1 MKNWTPKQKAEEETL
16 LVNYLIERITGR
28 ASGRLEDACLFD
40 MPRDKYFIGN
50 LRSSEGTTDGQDTA
64 LQRELLSKIAPVAFG
79 ADFLLAPNVNRFQ
92 LKVTLTW
99 ACYYRVF
106 PTFDEQRKLL
116 QVETEKSQAEDALV
130 ESTTSS
136 SDEAEEEGDN
146 KASNEA
152 EDEAIEAREE
162 RRSRKQK
169 QQKDVLCPK
178 FRKIPC
184 QAEGQVVLSRA
195 GGQWQINNTALVQA
209 CAAEMERAKQV
220 VINDPEAIKVKG
232 DVDKQDKI
240 QDAAL
245 KSAKNFQAELKTF
258 QTSVIPE
265 WAWNVDEINVVSDPQ
280 GNILS
285 IIFANVSPM
294 PNQSSNRE
302 SYLFDVAATFEFD
315 QNIVRPF
322 ELELAPRGFRYDRL
336 LWGRGFNCAVDKEND
351 NRYHTIHTPLHTQY
365 RYDTQTQPEARFDV
379 LAQDPLPVLQEILKA
394 MRAYLIE
401 WDKAEIAYRT
411 RYGSE
416 WTMFQSEFQD
426 DRAQFEDEIAR
437 FAQGLKLIE
446 TDPDVM
452 LAFKLTNE
460 TFQRT
465 GNHPTKPKTSWRLFQ
480 IVFLVTQISGIAA
493 LKTPTP
499 AGVAE
504 REMVDIIYF
513 PTGGGKTEA
522 YLGVLVFHC
531 FFDRLRGKTAGVTAW
546 LRFPLRLLT
555 LQQTQRMADVIGIAE
570 LVRQEQSDSRLS
582 GAVAGFAVG
591 YFVGKTSSPNKLTPP
606 GRDLPDPDWSRANDP
621 NERDKWKRVVTCPAC
636 RTSTVR
642 VDLDEQRVRII
653 HRCINPTCPF
663 PEGSIPIYIVDNE
676 IYRYLPSV
684 IVGTIDKL
692 AGLGNQR
699 KFSLILGSVTGIC
712 SKHGY
717 FNGKCCQS
725 ECKDKKL
732 WKEGRLPNGLT
743 GPTLFIQD
751 ELHLIKEGLGT
762 FDSHYETFTQQLLK
776 EMAQEGPLKIIA
788 SSATIEAFA
797 RQVEH
802 LYGRQQAQ
810 ARVFPGVGPSLEQ
823 SFYAQTRDYAQ
834 RLFLG
839 IIPHN
844 KTIFNTILELLEY
857 FHTEIQILNS
867 LSASITNPYGGQ
879 LQPSSNDWK
888 ELVDLY
894 LTSLTY
900 FMATRH
906 LSSIQTDTES
916 HVNSNLE
923 NDGYNALSLAQLT
936 GSTSTGEVART
947 LEKVER
953 PNQPDSP
960 DAILATSMVSHGV
973 DVDRFN
979 AMIFYGM
986 PRQNAEYIQAS
997 SRVGRTHVGL
1007 VLMCLHPVRERD
1019 QSHYNYFVK
1028 FHQFLGQ
1035 LVEPVAINRWSKFSI
1050 ERTLPGL
1057 FMGVLLQLL
1066 ANNSG
1071 EANPNRYYMIDII
1084 KKKISTGEITPNQ
1097 FVPLLKEAYRVT
1109 QPVSPAEESFND
1121 EIEQRINQFLDQI
1134 IGASP
1139 QSTFVSEALYPQ
1151 PIRSLRDVDEAID
1164 IELDDTGSRWATT
1177 K

>member
-1 MKNWTPKQKAEEETL
+1 MKNWTPQQKAEEQTL
-16 LVNYLIERITGR
+16 LVNYLIERVTGR
-28 ASGRLEDACLFD
+28 ASGRLENECLFD

-79 ADFLLAPNVNRFQ
+79 ADFLLDSNVDQFQ
-92 LKVTLTW
+92 LNITLSW
-99 ACYYRVF
+99 ACYYRIF

-116 QVETEKSQAEDALV
+116 QVETETQTEATLV
-130 ESTTSS
+130 QSTTLS
-136 SDEAEEEGDN
+136 SDEAEEEGDD
-146 KASNEA
+146 KKSNEA

-162 RRSRKQK
+162 RQGRKQK

-184 QAEGQVVLSRA
+184 QAEGQVLFNRV
-195 GGQWQINNTALVQA
+195 GEQWQINNVAFAQA
-209 CAAEMERAKQV
+209 CTTEMERARQV
-220 VINDPEAIKVKG
+220 VVNDPEAIKVSG

-240 QDAAL
+240 SDTAL
-245 KSAKNFQAELKTF
+245 ESAENFQAELKTF
-258 QTSVIPE
+258 QTNVIPE
-265 WAWNVDEINVVSDPQ
+265 WTWNVDEINVVSGPQ

-285 IIFANVSPM
+285 IILTNVSPM

-302 SYLFDVAATFEFD
+302 SYLFDVTAIFEFD

-336 LWGRGFNCAVDKEND
+336 LWGRGFNCALDKEND
-351 NRYHTIHTPLHTQY
+351 NLYRTIHTPLHTQY
-365 RYDTQTQPEARFDV
+365 RYDTQTQPEARFDG
-379 LAQDPLPVLQEILKA
+379 LAQDPLPTLREILKA
-394 MRAYLIE
+394 MQAYLVE
-401 WDKAEIAYRT
+401 WDNTEKIYQT

-416 WTMFQSEFQD
+416 WAKFQPEFQD
-426 DRAQFEDEIAR
+426 DRVQFEAEIDR
-437 FAQGLKLIE
+437 FSQGLKLIE

-460 TFQRT
+460 TFRRT
-465 GNHPTKPKTSWRLFQ
+465 GNHPTKPKISWRLFQ
-480 IVFLVTQISGIAA
+480 IVFVVTQIPGIAT
-493 LKTPTP
+493 LKTSTL
-499 AGVAE
+499 AGLAE

-555 LQQTQRMADVIGIAE
+555 LQQTQRMADVIGMAE
-570 LVRQEQSDSRLS
+570 IVRREQSDHHLS
-582 GAVAGFAVG
+582 GAVTGFSVG
-591 YFVGKTSSPNKLTPP
+591 YFVGASSSPNKLNPLSP
-606 GRDLPDPDWSRANDP
+606 GAEDQVTWSKANDP
-621 NERDKWKRVVTCPAC
+621 NERDKWKRVVTCPVC
-636 RTSTVR
+636 RTPTVR
-642 VDLDEQRVRII
+642 VDLDESAVRLI
-653 HRCINPTCPF
+653 HRCTNPKCAF
-663 PEGSIPIYIVDNE
+663 PDGRIPIYIVDNE

-699 KFSLILGSVTGIC
+699 KFSLILGAVDGFC

-717 FNGKCCQS
+717 FNGKCSQD
-725 ECKDKKL
+725 ECKDEKQ
-732 WKEGRLPNGLT
+732 WKRGRVPKGLT
-743 GPTLFIQD
+743 GPTLFVQD
-751 ELHLIKEGLGT
+751 ELHLLREGLGT
-762 FDSHYETFTQQLLK
+762 FDSHYETFIQELLK
-776 EMAQEGPLKIIA
+776 EMGQEGPLKIIA

-810 ARVFPGVGPSLEQ
+810 ARVFPGVGPSLQQ

-857 FHTEIQILNS
+857 FHAEIQTLNT
-867 LSASITNPYGGQ
+867 LSTSIVNPYGGQ
-879 LQPSSNDWK
+879 LQPGSNDWK
-888 ELVDLY
+888 ELIDLY

-906 LSSIQTDTES
+906 LSSIRTDVES

-923 NDGYNALSLAQLT
+923 SEGYNALSLAELT
-936 GSTSTGEVART
+936 GSTLTGDVARI

-953 PNQPDSP
+953 PYEPDSP

-973 DVDRFN
+973 DIDRFN

-1071 EANPNRYYMIDII
+1071 EANPNRYYMVDII
-1084 KKKISTGEITPNQ
+1084 KKKISTGEITPTQ

-1109 QPVSPAEESFND
+1109 QPTLPAEEFFND
-1121 EIEQRINQFLDQI
+1121 EIEQRISQFLDQI

-1139 QSTFVSEALYPQ
+1139 QSTFVSEALYPK
-1151 PIRSLRDVDEAID
+1151 PMRSLRDVDEAID
-1164 IELDDTGSRWATT
+1164 IELDDIGSRWAS

>member
-1 MKNWTPKQKAEEETL
+1 MKNWTPKQIAEEETL
-16 LVNYLIERITGR
+16 LVNYLIGCVTSR
-28 ASGRLEDACLFD
+28 ASGRSEDECLFD

-50 LRSSEGTTDGQDTA
+50 LRSSEGATDGQDTA

-79 ADFLLAPNVNRFQ
+79 ADFLLASDVSQIRLN
-92 LKVTLTW
+92 VTLSW

-116 QVETEKSQAEDALV
+116 QVETEKPQTENAPV
-130 ESTTSS
+130 QSTTTS
-136 SDEAEEEGDN
+136 SDEAEEEGN
-146 KASNEA
+146 GKKTGEA
-152 EDEAIEAREE
+152 EDEEIEAKEE
-162 RRSRKQK
+162 RRGRKQK
-169 QQKDVLCPK
+169 QQKDILCPK

-184 QAEGQVVLSRA
+184 QAEGEVALSRA
-195 GGQWQINNTALVQA
+195 GGQWQINSMALTQA
-209 CAAEMERAKQV
+209 CAAEMERARQV
-220 VINDPEAIKVKG
+220 VINDPEAIKTAG
-232 DVDKQDKI
+232 DVDGIIKI
-240 QDAAL
+240 PDEAQNTAE
-245 KSAKNFQAELKTF
+245 SFQATLKNLYT
-258 QTSVIPE
+258 TVLPE
-265 WAWNVDEINVVSDPQ
+265 WAWNVDEIKVASVPQ
-280 GNILS
+280 GDILS

-294 PNQSSNRE
+294 PNKSNNRE
-302 SYLFDVAATFEFD
+302 SYLFDVAATFEFE

-322 ELELAPRGFRYDRL
+322 ELELAPRGFRYDRF

-351 NRYHTIHTPLHTQY
+351 SLYRTSHTPLHTQY
-365 RYDTQTQPEARFDV
+365 RYDTQTQPEARFDI
-379 LAQDPLPVLQEILKA
+379 LAQDPLPVLREILKA
-394 MRAYLIE
+394 MRAYLVE
-401 WDKAEIAYRT
+401 WDNTEATYQA

-416 WTMFQSEFQD
+416 WAKFQPEFQS
-426 DRAQFEDEIAR
+426 DRTQFEAEIDR

-446 TDPDVM
+446 ADPDVM

-465 GNHPTKPKTSWRLFQ
+465 GDHPTKPKDKWRLFQ
-480 IVFLVTQISGIAA
+480 IVFLVTQIPGIAA

-499 AGVAE
+499 ADLAE
-504 REMVDIIYF
+504 RGMVDIIYF

-555 LQQTQRMADVIGIAE
+555 LQQTQRMADVIGMAE
-570 LVRQEQSDSRLS
+570 LVRREQSDTRLS
-582 GAVAGFAVG
+582 KNVAGFAVG
-591 YFVGKTSSPNKLTPP
+591 YFVGESSSPNILRPNSDKAE
-606 GRDLPDPDWSRANDP
+606 DQVAWSRANDP
-621 NERDKWKRVVTCPAC
+621 GERDKWKRVVICPSC

-642 VDLDEQRVRII
+642 VDLDEQKVRLI
-653 HRCINPTCPF
+653 HRCTNPNCAF
-663 PEGSIPIYIVDNE
+663 PDGNIPIYIVDNE

-699 KFSLILGSVTGIC
+699 KFSLILGAVTGIC

-717 FNGKCCQS
+717 FNGKCCQD
-725 ECKDKKL
+725 ECKEKPKRDSKM
-732 WKEGRLPNGLT
+732 PNGLT
-743 GPTLFIQD
+743 GPTLFAQD
-751 ELHLIKEGLGT
+751 ELHLLREGLGT
-762 FDSHYETFTQQLLK
+762 FDSHYETFIQELLK
-776 EMAQEGPLKIIA
+776 EMNQEGPLKIIA
-788 SSATIEAFA
+788 SSATIEAFE
-797 RQVEH
+797 RQIEH
-802 LYGRQQAQ
+802 LYGRQKAQ

-823 SFYAQTRDYAQ
+823 NFYAQTRDYAQ

-867 LSASITNPYGGQ
+867 LPTSTTNPYSGQ
-879 LQPSSNDWK
+879 LQPGSDDWK
-888 ELVDLY
+888 KLIDPY

-900 FMATRH
+900 FLATRD
-906 LSSIQTDTES
+906 LSSIRTDVES

-923 NDGYNALSLAQLT
+923 SEGYNALNLEELT
-936 GSTSTGEVART
+936 GSTLTGDVARI
-947 LEKVER
+947 LEKVEQ
-953 PNQPDSP
+953 PYQPDSP

-973 DVDRFN
+973 DIDRFN

-997 SRVGRTHVGL
+997 SRVGRSHVGL

-1071 EANPNRYYMIDII
+1071 DPSPGSYYTADFV
-1084 KKKISTGEITPNQ
+1084 KKKISIGEINKDRFIPI
-1097 FVPLLKEAYRVT
+1097 LKQSYGVLNPQT
-1109 QPVSPAEESFND
+1109 PAEKFFND
-1121 EIEQRINQFLDQI
+1121 EIEFRVQQLLDFI
-1134 IGASP
+1134 VSASP
-1139 QSTFVSEALYPQ
+1139 QVKWLSDALIPK
-1151 PIRSLRDVDEAID
+1151 PMRSLRDVDEAID
-1164 IELDDTGSRWATT
+1164 IELDDTGSRWAL

>member
-1 MKNWTPKQKAEEETL
+1 MENWTPKQIAEEETL
-16 LVNYLIERITGR
+16 LVNYLIDRVTGR
-28 ASGRLEDACLFD
+28 ATGRLDDVCLFD

-79 ADFLLAPNVNRFQ
+79 ADFLLASNVSQIR
-92 LKVTLTW
+92 LKVTLSW

-116 QVETEKSQAEDALV
+116 QVEMEKSQTEDAPV
-130 ESTTSS
+130 QSTTTSP
-136 SDEAEEEGDN
+136 DEAEEEGDD
-146 KASNEA
+146 KKTSVI
-152 EDEAIEAREE
+152 EDEEIEAREE

-169 QQKDVLCPK
+169 PQKDILCPK
-178 FRKIPC
+178 FRKISC
-184 QAEGQVVLSRA
+184 RAGGEVALSWV
-195 GGQWQINNTALVQA
+195 GGQWQINSKSLTQA
-209 CAAEMERAKQV
+209 CAAEMERARQV
-220 VINDPEAIKVKG
+220 VINDPEAIKVAE

-240 QDAAL
+240 SDAAL
-245 KSAKNFQAELKTF
+245 KSGESFQAELKTF
-258 QTSVIPE
+258 KTSVIPE
-265 WAWNVDEINVVSDPQ
+265 WAWKIASNVESGPQ
-280 GNILS
+280 GDVLS
-285 IIFANVSPM
+285 IIFENTSPM
-294 PNQSSNRE
+294 PNKSNNRE
-302 SYLFDVAATFEFD
+302 SYLFDTGAAFEFE

-322 ELELAPRGFRYDRL
+322 ELELAPRGFRYDRF
-336 LWGRGFNCAVDKEND
+336 LWGRGFNCAVIKESD
-351 NRYHTIHTPLHTQY
+351 TLYQTTHTPLHIQA
-365 RYDTQTQPEARFDV
+365 RYDTQTQPEARFDI
-379 LAQDPLPVLQEILKA
+379 LAQDPLPVLREILKA
-394 MRAYLIE
+394 MRTYLVE
-401 WDKAEIAYRT
+401 WDNTEATYQV
-411 RYGSE
+411 RYGFE
-416 WTMFQSEFQD
+416 WAQFQPEFQS
-426 DRAQFEDEIAR
+426 DRAQFEAEIDR
-437 FAQGLKLIE
+437 FVQGLKLIE

-460 TFQRT
+460 TFRRT
-465 GNHPTKPKTSWRLFQ
+465 GDYPTKPKDKWRLFQ
-480 IVFLVTQISGIAA
+480 IVFLVTQIPGIAA
-493 LKTPTP
+493 LKMPTP
-499 AGVAE
+499 ADLAE

-522 YLGVLVFHC
+522 YLGVVVFHC

-570 LVRQEQSDSRLS
+570 LVRREQSDSHLS
-582 GAVAGFAVG
+582 KNVAGFAVG
-591 YFVGKTSSPNKLTPP
+591 YFVGESSSPNILRPNSDKAE
-606 GRDLPDPDWSRANDP
+606 DQVAWSKANDP
-621 NERDKWKRVVTCPAC
+621 GERDKWKRVITCPSC
-636 RTSTVR
+636 RTPTVR
-642 VDLDEQRVRII
+642 VDLDEPGIRLI
-653 HRCINPTCPF
+653 HRCANANCAF
-663 PEGSIPIYIVDNE
+663 PDGRIPIYIVDNE

-699 KFSLILGSVTGIC
+699 KFSLILGAITGIC

-717 FNGKCCQS
+717 FNGKCCQD
-725 ECKDKKL
+725 ECKDEKQWQK
-732 WKEGRLPNGLT
+732 GRVPNGLT
-743 GPTLFIQD
+743 GPTLFAQD
-751 ELHLIKEGLGT
+751 ELHLLREGLGT
-762 FDSHYETFTQQLLK
+762 FDSHYETFIQELLK
-776 EMAQEGPLKIIA
+776 EIAQEGPLKIIA
-788 SSATIEAFA
+788 SSATIEAFE

-802 LYGRQQAQ
+802 LYGRQRSQ

-823 SFYAQTRDYAQ
+823 TFYAQTRDYAQ

-857 FHTEIQILNS
+857 FHAEIQTLNS
-867 LSASITNPYGGQ
+867 LPTSTTNPYGGQ
-879 LQPSSNDWK
+879 LQPGSDDWK
-888 ELVDLY
+888 KLIDPY

-900 FMATRH
+900 FLATRD
-906 LSSIQTDTES
+906 LSSIRTDVES

-923 NDGYNALSLAQLT
+923 SEGYNALSLAELT
-936 GSTSTGEVART
+936 GSTLTNDVARI
-947 LEKVER
+947 LEKVEQ
-953 PNQPDSP
+953 PNQPGTP

-973 DVDRFN
+973 DIDRFN

-997 SRVGRTHVGL
+997 SRIGRSHVGL

-1071 EANPNRYYMIDII
+1071 EPNPNRYYMVDFI

-1097 FVPLLKEAYRVT
+1097 FVPLLKKAYRVD
-1109 QPVSPAEESFND
+1109 QSASPAEQFFND
-1121 EIEQRINQFLDQI
+1121 QIEQRISQFLDQI

-1151 PIRSLRDVDEAID
+1151 PMRSLRDVDEPID
-1164 IELDDTGSRWATT
+1164 IELDDTGSRWAS